1 MPATAYPFGNRV
13 LELDDDDDNGEADEE
28 AMRSESEYRPKEFT
42 IWDCLEVRPKTIESP
57 SKSEEQKDKTK
68 KKNKK
73 KKTSRTTFQHL
84 TLGELITEVE
94 AAAGEGAVLRSL
106 SIASGGGSGSTSGGS
121 GGESGGS
128 SDQPQQRI
136 VYADFP
142 PFNNPKRL
150 TLTVPEAI
158 GSTASNCAPDEGNG
172 NGYDYDDADFAGRS
186 SSSGRAAARST
197 EDTSSLENRWFV
209 DLDALVEDEDD
220 GEILDMPPVRYYLK
234 GQ

>member
-1 MPATAYPFGNRV
+1 MGTLKMACAW
-13 LELDDDDDNGEADEE
+13 DA
-28 AMRSESEYRPKEFT
+28 RP
-42 IWDCLEVRPKTIESP
+42 
-57 SKSEEQKDKTK
+57 
-68 KKNKK
+68 
-73 KKTSRTTFQHL
+73 
-84 TLGELITEVE
+84 
-94 AAAGEGAVLRSL
+94 
-106 SIASGGGSGSTSGGS
+106 
-121 GGESGGS
+121 

-234 GQ
+234 EQ